1 MTFRG
6 FKDHNFKTTDYM
18 SYKIQEIQGIGPAY
32 AEKLIAAGI
41 TTSDLL
47 LEKGQTPKGRK
58 ELEEATGLSSKL
70 ILTWVNHAD
79 LFRVKGIGPQF
90 AELLEAAGVDTVKE
104 LATRSAENLA
114 MKMLE
119 VNEAEHRVKRVP
131 VVAEV
136 QKMIDLAK
144 ELPGVVTY

>member
-6 FKDHNFKTTDYM
+6 FKDHNFKITDYM

-104 LATRSAENLA
+104 LATRNAENLA
-114 MKMLE
+114 RKMLE